1 MLSLIVP
8 TITVLVIIYG
18 IVKKLPVLSVFT
30 EGAKDG
36 LQTAVR
42 ILPILVIVI
51 SATSMFLSS
60 GASNLLA
67 RLLSPLFAFLKM
79 PSELFPLAVL
89 RPFSGGGAI
98 SYMSELISKF
108 GADSKI
114 GIMAA
119 IMTTSTETTF
129 YTLAI
134 YTGGKRIEGM
144 WKILVSALLADI
156 TAVAAAVTYVNFFE

>member
-1 MLSLIVP
+1 
-8 TITVLVIIYG
+8 
-18 IVKKLPVLSVFT
+18 
-30 EGAKDG
+30 
-36 LQTAVR
+36 
-42 ILPILVIVI
+42 
-51 SATSMFLSS
+51 
-60 GASNLLA
+60 
-67 RLLSPLFAFLKM
+67 
-79 PSELFPLAVL
+79 
-89 RPFSGGGAI
+89 
-98 SYMSELISKF
+98 MSELISKF